1 MKYKVLAVN
10 TPEVIINIGDYIQ
23 ALASKQ
29 FLPSFDGFINREKLP
44 LYTDEKAKVIMN
56 GWYMH
61 HPENWPPSTNIIP
74 LFVSFHINKT
84 TNERMFTEKG
94 IKYLKKFEP
103 IGCRDYNTVYLLNK
117 YNIKA
122 YFSGC
127 MTLTLG
133 ETYTSNNKENKYYF
147 VDPIIS
153 VKGSRITALKN
164 LVYYFIYKKEI
175 DTLSPHFSINGKSG
189 IRKKVWIV
197 PFYREYSKYFS
208 KEIIMNAEYIHH
220 ESEEYRNKFKTDEE
234 LLNEAERL
242 VKKYARAKLVV
253 TSRIHCALPCL
264 GLGTPVIFIENSN
277 QNEFSSCR
285 MKGLSDLFNIFSWN
299 NGKINPNFTLN
310 SPITKDNIPK
320 NKSSWKVIAEELK
333 RTVRTFITQ

>member
-10 TPEVIINIGDYIQ
+10 TPEIIINIGDYIQ

-29 FLPSFDGFINREKLP
+29 FLPSFDGFINREKLSS
-44 LYTDEKAKVIMN
+44 YTDEETKVIMN

-61 HPENWPPSTNIIP
+61 HPENWPPSININP
-74 LFVSFHINKT
+74 LFVSFHVNKT
-84 TNERMFTEKG
+84 TNEQMFTKSGVE
-94 IKYLKKFEP
+94 YLKKFEP
-103 IGCRDYNTVYLLNK
+103 IGCRDYNTVSLLNK
-117 YNIKA
+117 YDIKA
-122 YFSGC
+122 FFSGC

-133 ETYTSNNKENKYYF
+133 ETYTSNEKDNKYYF

-153 VKGSRITALKN
+153 VKGSRITAFKN
-164 LVYYFIYKKEI
+164 LIYYFIYKKEI
-175 DTLSPHFSINGKSG
+175 DILSPNFSINEKSG

-208 KEIIMNAEYIHH
+208 KEIIMNAEYINH
-220 ESEEYRNKFKTDEE
+220 ESKAYRDKFKTDEE
-234 LLNEAERL
+234 LLDEAERL
-242 VKKYARAKLVV
+242 VKKYAKAKLVV

-285 MKGLSDLFNIFSWN
+285 MKGLSELFNVFSWN
-299 NGKINPNFTLN
+299 NGKITPHFTVTF
-310 SPITKDNIPK
+310 PISQNNIPTNK
-320 NKSSWKVIAEELK
+320 NSWKTIAEKLK
-333 RTVRTFITQ
+333 KQVRAFINH